1 MIVNNTY
8 LGESKIHGIGVFS
21 KNNFIKGD
29 IIEESHFLE
38 VDKNCHCLKNYYFG
52 YINSNNK
59 NALVLGNISFL
70 NHSENPN
77 SYVNYNIDKNIFE
90 LIIIKDIKKDQEI
103 TIKYGEQIIFKI

>member
-38 VDKNCHCLKNYYFG
+38 VDKNCDCWTEY
-52 YINSNNK
+52 
-59 NALVLGNISFL
+59 
-70 NHSENPN
+70 
-77 SYVNYNIDKNIFE
+77 
-90 LIIIKDIKKDQEI
+90 LI
-103 TIKYGEQIIFKI
+103 